1 MQAAI
6 AIPVGVLTELEREGA
21 LMGDATFSETITRR
35 VATGVAA
42 LGVALDLAMD
52 WREPASHGPR
62 VIIHL
67 SSGLEEAV
75 KEVCEL
81 TGRSLD
87 AVLLTFTASR
97 QCRPTELV
105 YLDALSSSW
114 APPNRIDRYSHTDVD
129 WGPVYLASVA
139 MPGYW
144 IEFLTLVGDR
154 RLALSSVLHLALQ
167 ALAREIIDT
176 GQVIGV
182 EVGRE
187 TLSLARRF
195 ALFGEPVQANN

>member
-1 MQAAI
+1 
-6 AIPVGVLTELEREGA
+6 
-21 LMGDATFSETITRR
+21 
-35 VATGVAA
+35 
-42 LGVALDLAMD
+42 MD
-52 WREPASHGPR
+52 WQEPASKGPR
-62 VIIHL
+62 VIVHL
-67 SSGLEEAV
+67 SSGLGEAV
-75 KEVCEL
+75 NEVCEL

-114 APPNRIDRYSHTDVD
+114 APPNRIDRYSHTDID

-154 RLALSSVLHLALQ
+154 RLSQTSVLHLALQ
-167 ALAREIIDT
+167 ALAREITDT
-176 GQVIGV
+176 GQVIGI

-195 ALFGEPVQANN
+195 ALVSDPVHATN

>member
-6 AIPVGVLTELEREGA
+6 TIPVGVLTELEREGA
-21 LMGDATFSETITRR
+21 LMGDSTFGETITRR
-35 VATGVAA
+35 VAIGVDA

-52 WREPASHGPR
+52 WREPAANGPR
-62 VIIHL
+62 VIIQL
-67 SSGLEEAV
+67 SSDLEKAV
-75 KEVCEL
+75 KEVVEL

-87 AVLLTFTASR
+87 AILLTFAASR

-129 WGPVYLASVA
+129 GRPVYLTSVA

-144 IEFLTLVGDR
+144 IEFMTLVGDR

-176 GQVIGV
+176 GQVIGI
-182 EVGRE
+182 EVRRE

-195 ALFGEPVQANN
+195 TVFGDSIEATN